1 MILDVLYFV
10 IKNIFNFFLN
20 PNIIGDLTKSETIT
34 VYFLPIVVLINS
46 LALWMDDFN
55 LILLTICAE
64 HL

>member
-1 MILDVLYFV
+1 ML
-10 IKNIFNFFLN
+10 LN